1 MDLPVEVA
9 QFVNKLVPTDVGV
22 DSVGDFVIH
31 YEGFTDE
38 CNDGYND
45 NSIDEV
51 YAEVYQDFDNRQGSE
66 ALIRGVSYDELGC
79 DNNPVL
85 YSVYKNISESDKF
98 GKVRGMADPGG
109 VAVNMLNDPKI
120 SSIQKEQIRNSFMK
134 DYNIDT
140 LPIPGDFINH
150 SELGNVKVLKI
161 IDVDIYGGPAEY
173 EIENSNGK
181 IFPITFDELTDMI
194 GYGDISDVPQTLK
207 NSFDFQLVNQ
217 EISEARLFRTTRSF
231 GNLTGED
238 IAKLLYLSSL
248 SSYMMLKDD
257 GQNNYAEQYIKQTVQ
272 YGPYTLFRSHATDLY
287 LLAYQVKNP
296 DNRSINLKNTVTSR
310 IYLEKL
316 NFDDKKHYSF
326 FRKASNRSIT
336 KTEVGMFFLRLE
348 SQLKISDNRYRS
360 WRRLITDWENL
371 KYSSRQLVV
380 TKILQE
386 YRRLGKGSE
395 LVGPLTNMAKY
406 KSYTISDKY
415 KEPKTS
421 LKTRVAGTAAG
432 AVAGRYAGKK
442 IAQKLGKDVDKY
454 KKAGTGIGAIAG
466 YWASG
471 RIKK

>member
-1 MDLPVEVA
+1 M
-9 QFVNKLVPTDVGV
+9 
-22 DSVGDFVIH
+22 
-31 YEGFTDE
+31 
-38 CNDGYND
+38 
-45 NSIDEV
+45 
-51 YAEVYQDFDNRQGSE
+51 
-66 ALIRGVSYDELGC
+66 EL
-79 DNNPVL
+79 
-85 YSVYKNISESDKF
+85 
-98 GKVRGMADPGG
+98 
-109 VAVNMLNDPKI
+109 
-120 SSIQKEQIRNSFMK
+120 
-134 DYNIDT
+134 
-140 LPIPGDFINH
+140 
-150 SELGNVKVLKI
+150 
-161 IDVDIYGGPAEY
+161 
-173 EIENSNGK
+173 
-181 IFPITFDELTDMI
+181 
-194 GYGDISDVPQTLK
+194 
-207 NSFDFQLVNQ
+207 QLVNQ
-217 EISEARLFRTTRSF
+217 EISEARLYRTTRNF
-231 GNLTGED
+231 EIYNGRE
-238 IAKLLYLSSL
+238 IADLLYLTSL
-248 SSYMMLKDD
+248 ATFMMAKDSKQEKFARSY
-257 GQNNYAEQYIKQTVQ
+257 AKQTAQ
-272 YGPYTLFRSHATDLY
+272 YGKYNFFRTHATDLY

-466 YWASG
+466 YWASS

>member
-1 MDLPVEVA
+1 MDEGNWEYFMQQLKASGWPQKRPNADVDG
-9 QFVNKLVPTDVGV
+9 KLVD
-22 DSVGDFVIH
+22 
-31 YEGFTDE
+31 
-38 CNDGYND
+38 
-45 NSIDEV
+45 
-51 YAEVYQDFDNRQGSE
+51 
-66 ALIRGVSYDELGC
+66 L
-79 DNNPVL
+79 
-85 YSVYKNISESDKF
+85 
-98 GKVRGMADPGG
+98 
-109 VAVNMLNDPKI
+109 LNDPKAGKEH
-120 SSIQKEQIRNSFMK
+120 KEQIREYFSFLGGF
-134 DYNIDT
+134 DIA
-140 LPIPGDFINH
+140 IPGD
-150 SELGNVKVLKI
+150 EVDQEQLGKVKVLKI
-161 IDVDIYGGPAEY
+161 IDKDIYNMPAEY
-173 EIENSNGK
+173 LVKTQKGSTL
-181 IFPITFDELTDMI
+181 PISFDELVLGNEYGSETDIDDSKLM
-194 GYGDISDVPQTLK
+194 
-207 NSFDFQLVNQ
+207 NSLDFKLVNQ

-231 GNLTGED
+231 NNLTGED

-326 FRKASNRSIT
+326 FRKVSNRNIT